1 MAATS
6 IPQLIA
12 YAETVGY
19 AGYRGLTTAGPPL
32 AVWGIVTGSPFM
44 NAGVTSITALMC
56 KADLQGE
63 AYVIKHGEEAYVQL
77 VAAYSLFIGIASIVL
92 AMSGFGKLAKSV
104 PKPVQCGFKWGCAIG
119 VLISAIPNGLF
130 AGGGKQ
136 LNNLAHGTTLN
147 ALAFPWKAT
156 FPGIVN
162 AANVAHA
169 LTHPLLWT
177 VTPTILFVVGT
188 AIVMEGKAYIIPKNF
203 PPGTEVILV
212 TAVATVFS
220 MYTNYSG
227 EVVGEIPI
235 MNPKAGILIA
245 GIRLPVEFLNISKL
259 ITEVP
264 LVQQFGNSYIMLAV
278 SSCIFAGVN
287 FLSIMGITSG
297 FEQEDC
303 IAWSAER
310 ELVAQGASNVMAAAV
325 GSAPVS
331 GSLSR
336 SLVSR
341 ITGTTS
347 QMACLVTALCWIF
360 LQPYMSIMSP
370 TPKAALSAVIV
381 SAVLKGVVN
390 PQDLLNMNGLD
401 AVIGWSTGVVTAVTS
416 PTQGFGF
423 GLVLFCVLSL
433 LRGKSK
439 LKAV

>member
-1 MAATS
+1 
-6 IPQLIA
+6 
-12 YAETVGY
+12 
-19 AGYRGLTTAGPPL
+19 
-32 AVWGIVTGSPFM
+32 
-44 NAGVTSITALMC
+44 MC
-56 KADLQGE
+56 KADLNGE
-63 AYVIKHGEEAYVQL
+63 SFVQEHGEEAYVQL
-77 VAAYSLFIGIASIVL
+77 VAAYSLYIGIASIVL
-92 AMSGFGKLAKSV
+92 AKSGFGKLAKSV

-119 VLISAIPNGLF
+119 VLVSAIPNGLF
-130 AGGGKQ
+130 SGGGQQ
-136 LNNLAHGTTLN
+136 LNLLAHGTMLHAW
-147 ALAFPWKAT
+147 ALPWKAT

-162 AANVAHA
+162 AANVIHA
-169 LTHPLLWT
+169 LTHPWLWT
-177 VTPTILFVVGT
+177 VTPTILFVLGT
-188 AIVMEGKAYIIPKNF
+188 AFVMEGKAYIIPKSF
-203 PPGTEVILV
+203 PPGTEVIMV
-212 TAVATVFS
+212 TAMATAFS

-235 MNPKAGILIA
+235 MDPKAGILIA
-245 GIRLPVEFLNISKL
+245 GSVRLPVEFLDVSKL
-259 ITEVP
+259 VTEVP

-287 FLSIMGITSG
+287 FLSIMGIASG
-297 FEQEDC
+297 FEQDDG

-360 LQPYMSIMSP
+360 LQPYMSIMTS

-381 SAVLKGVVN
+381 SAVLKGVAY
-390 PQDLLNMNGLD
+390 PKDLFNLSSWD
-401 AVIGWSTGVVTAVTS
+401 AVVGWSTGVVTAVTS

-423 GLVLFCVLSL
+423 GLVLFVLMSP

-439 LKAV
+439 VKTM